1 MHCDVALWHTERVRQ
16 TSIERATAFADRT
29 GARCPRCEYVLRG
42 LTDPICPECG
52 ERFTLQ
58 QLVNNRYAPK
68 LHVAT
73 GFGFLASSI
82 ILGATVILAPLAFIY
97 FAIAIWW
104 AAAQHRIAE
113 MSLGLR
119 RTFLVIAWLPLVA
132 ILGFI
137 AIAIVGSL
145 LL

>member
-1 MHCDVALWHTERVRQ
+1 MK
-16 TSIERATAFADRT
+16 
-29 GARCPRCEYVLRG
+29 G
-42 LTDPICPECG
+42 LTKPQCPECG
-52 ERFTLQ
+52 KSFTLDE
-58 QLVNNRYAPK
+58 LVDNRYAPR
-68 LHVAT
+68 LHVVT
-73 GFGFLASSI
+73 GFGFLGSSI
-82 ILGATVILAPLAFIY
+82 ILGATIILAPLAFIY

-119 RTFLVIAWLPLVA
+119 RTILVIAWLPLVA

-137 AIAIVGSL
+137 AIAILGTL